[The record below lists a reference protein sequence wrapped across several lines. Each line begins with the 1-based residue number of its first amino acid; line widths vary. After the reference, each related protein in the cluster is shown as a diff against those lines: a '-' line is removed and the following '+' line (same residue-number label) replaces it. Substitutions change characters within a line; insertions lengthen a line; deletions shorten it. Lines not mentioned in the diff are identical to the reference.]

1 MKNSKFYTVIG
12 CLALC
17 FSVIIGNLLI
27 QDYVQI
33 RKDFTE
39 DQRFTLTENTKTVLK
54 SLDTPVEIR
63 FYYTAFNNNMPAELK
78 SYAARVQDLLS
89 EYEDGSE
96 MIDLKILNPVAN
108 SEAEDMVLFD
118 GLKPIATIAGERLYL
133 GVSVSCL
140 DKSKTL
146 SQLLPKN
153 ENLLEYQLTRSILQT
168 YRGEKPTVGVISSL
182 PILGGELTMEMAQA
196 GQRPAPAWMTFQE
209 LGEEFELRSINPLS
223 NMIPEG
229 LDALIIVH
237 PPEMSPIMVNKI
249 EGFIAQGGNALIF
262 VDPSSIVGAGLLRK
276 KVNFTATTSLSNLG
290 PLFKKWGVEFNPKE
304 AVADNQIGRR
314 INQNDQIK
322 ALPTLLDL
330 QKDQLNSEHVVTTK
344 LDLVSLVFAGSLNID
359 NLNQSLKP
367 EILLSSSKESQII
380 AAKDAFNPEQVLA
393 QFKSDDKSKVLGV
406 SLTGQFPTNQKVNTA
421 ESTLFI
427 IADSDII
434 YDQVCVKMTKTQNGQ
449 IPSLLNDN
457 ISFFQNAVEYLTGS
471 KELIG
476 IRSREV
482 TKRPFVRIQNMQ
494 ADADLKFKNQVMEKV
509 KKLEKVQAEFT
520 KLARETEDKKII
532 ITPEQRDALIDMRKT
547 QATIQKEIKEANKK
561 LYNDVNTMKR
571 RIRFYC
577 IGLMPLLIAAIGLVI
592 ALIKNGRCAAK

>member
-1 MKNSKFYTVIG
+1 MKNNKIYTIIG
-12 CLALC
+12 CLSLC

-27 QDYVQI
+27 QENVQI

-39 DQRFTLTENTKTVLK
+39 DKRFTLTENTKKILQT
-54 SLDTPVEIR
+54 LDTPVEIR

-78 SYAARVQDLLS
+78 SYASRIQDLLS
-89 EYEDGSE
+89 EYEDNSE
-96 MIDLKILNPVAN
+96 MIKLKILNPVAN
-108 SEAEDMVLFD
+108 SDAESMVLFD
-118 GLKPIATIAGERLYL
+118 GLKPIATVAGERLYL
-133 GVSVSCL
+133 GISISCL

-146 SQLLPKN
+146 SQLLPKD
-153 ENLLEYQLTRSILQT
+153 ENLLEYQLTRSVLQT

-182 PILGGELTMEMAQA
+182 PVMGGELTMEMAQA

-209 LGEEFELRSINPLS
+209 LGEDFELRSINPLS
-223 NMIPEG
+223 NIIPEG

-249 EGFIAQGGNALIF
+249 EQFIAEGGNALIF

-276 KVNFTATTSLSNLG
+276 GGNANAATSFSDMAT
-290 PLFKKWGVEFNPKE
+290 LFKKWGVGFNPQE

-314 INQNDQIK
+314 INQNQQVK

-330 QKDQLNSEHVVTTK
+330 QKDQLNNKHVVTTK
-344 LDLVSLVFAGSLNID
+344 LDLISMVFTGSLNID
-359 NLNQSLKP
+359 KLANNLSS
-367 EILLSSSKESQII
+367 EVLLSSSTESQII
-380 AAKDAFNPEQVLA
+380 AGKDAFNPEQVLA
-393 QFKSDDKSKVLGV
+393 QFESDGAEKVLGT
-406 SLTGQFPTNQKVNTA
+406 SLTGQFPTDQKVKPA
-421 ESTLFI
+421 ESTVFI

-434 YDQVCVKMTKTQNGQ
+434 YDQVCVKMNKTQNGQ
-449 IPSLLNDN
+449 ISTLLNDN
-457 ISFFQNAVEYLTGS
+457 INFFQNAVEYLTGS

-482 TKRPFVRIQNMQ
+482 TKRPFIRIQNMQ

-509 KKLEKVQAEFT
+509 KKLDEVQAEFT

-547 QATIQKEIKEANKK
+547 QATIQKEVKEANKK
-561 LYNDVNTMKR
+561 LYNDVNLMKR
-571 RIRFYC
+571 KIKFYC
-577 IGLMPLLIAAIGLVI
+577 IGLMPLLIACIGVTI
-592 ALIKNGRCAAK
+592 GLIKNGRGTK